1 MKRTGIH
8 LVAWLL
14 AALSAFPLAA
24 CAQDVPRGSAMVL
37 PADPVPLVAHT
48 ASGDV
53 SFTVEIADEPQ
64 EHMAGLMFRQQMAD
78 DYGML
83 FVFPAPRYGS
93 FWMKNTVLPLDIIFI
108 AEDGTVDA
116 IGRGDPLSEAP
127 VNSDG
132 LIRFVLEL
140 KAGMA
145 QRTGIEKGTRL
156 SHPLIDGH

>member
-1 MKRTGIH
+1 
-8 LVAWLL
+8 
-14 AALSAFPLAA
+14 
-24 CAQDVPRGSAMVL
+24 MVL
-37 PADPVPLVAHT
+37 PSDPAPLVAHV

-64 EHMAGLMFRQQMAD
+64 EHMAGLMFRRQMAD
-78 DYGML
+78 DHGML

-116 IGRGDPLSEAP
+116 IGRGVPLSRAP

-156 SHPLIDGH
+156 SHPLIDGY